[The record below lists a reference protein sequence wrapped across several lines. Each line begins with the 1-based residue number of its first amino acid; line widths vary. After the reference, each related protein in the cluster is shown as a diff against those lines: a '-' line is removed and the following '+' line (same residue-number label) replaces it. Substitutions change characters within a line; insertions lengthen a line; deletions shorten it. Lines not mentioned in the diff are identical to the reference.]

1 MGTAL
6 VHCSDSIG
14 RSGTF
19 ILVDTCLLEAEN
31 SWPEVLCIKQR
42 LLNIRTYRTGLI
54 QTHDQLKF
62 SYQAIIDGARQLGL
76 INSVPTFET
85 PVEEASD
92 LSSEEDVPPPL
103 PPPRTESLK
112 KGATSEVVQLQDRE
126 VTITDSEP
134 FNSTE
139 QFNNIPSYKYYYEA

>member
-42 LLNIRTYRTGLI
+42 LLDIRTYRTGLI

-112 KGATSEVVQLQDRE
+112 KGASQ
-126 VTITDSEP
+126 
-134 FNSTE
+134 
-139 QFNNIPSYKYYYEA
+139 K